1 MATKKINY
9 LSRNFADVR
18 SELFDF
24 IKKYYPEIFNDFN
37 DASIGT
43 MLVELNAAVADMLSF
58 HTDRMFNETQIEF
71 AQEKKSLLSM
81 ARTLGVKIPGL
92 RPSITLVDFSVSVP
106 PFGDTFDKRYTP
118 TIGYGAQVIG
128 AGKVFENLDSID
140 FNSPFTQGGIP
151 NRTIIPNFN
160 ANGDLV
166 NYTLTKRELVVNGRT
181 TYFSKS
187 INPTDVRPFLQLVL
201 PETNVISIESIVTLE
216 NPTGSIPSESVFSDK
231 NVRWYEVDSL
241 AEDKVFIDDNSRQS
255 DNKSI
260 TPAKWQSIT
269 RRFIKE
275 YTDTGFCKLTFGSG
289 TGSGNNDLQ
298 NLINNS
304 ANFINTTSLGEI
316 PKQNSVMYIKYRT
329 GGGSSSN
336 VGSGVLTNLGTY
348 QMETNG
354 PNGTINERVRKS
366 LRVANPV
373 PAVGGG
379 ESPSIEE
386 LRHLI
391 KYNFAGQ
398 NRSVTIK
405 DYVAQFLKM
414 PGKYGL
420 PFRWSIEE
428 RSNKVI
434 MTTIGLNSEG
444 QLSNIST
451 STLKEN
457 ISTWLADYR
466 MINDYVQIED
476 GTIVNL
482 GLEVDLFVDR
492 SFNQSQVVN
501 NAIQNIIGYFNIN
514 NFSMGQDIFISDLV
528 ENINNVPGVLNVVN
542 FKINNLVGGE
552 YSGNRS
558 QQEITTV
565 DDSQVP
571 FVYGLNLND
580 YTIFASPNSMFE
592 IKYPKKDIKVR
603 VKTN

>member
-1 MATKKINY
+1 
-9 LSRNFADVR
+9 
-18 SELFDF
+18 
-24 IKKYYPEIFNDFN
+24 
-37 DASIGT
+37 
-43 MLVELNAAVADMLSF
+43 
-58 HTDRMFNETQIEF
+58 
-71 AQEKKSLLSM
+71 
-81 ARTLGVKIPGL
+81 
-92 RPSITLVDFSVSVP
+92 
-106 PFGDTFDKRYTP
+106 
-118 TIGYGAQVIG
+118 
-128 AGKVFENLDSID
+128 
-140 FNSPFTQGGIP
+140 
-151 NRTIIPNFN
+151 
-160 ANGDLV
+160 
-166 NYTLTKRELVVNGRT
+166 
-181 TYFSKS
+181 
-187 INPTDVRPFLQLVL
+187 
-201 PETNVISIESIVTLE
+201 
-216 NPTGSIPSESVFSDK
+216 
-231 NVRWYEVDSL
+231 
-241 AEDKVFIDDNSRQS
+241 
-255 DNKSI
+255 
-260 TPAKWQSIT
+260 
-269 RRFIKE
+269 
-275 YTDTGFCKLTFGSG
+275 
-289 TGSGNNDLQ
+289 
-298 NLINNS
+298 
-304 ANFINTTSLGEI
+304 
-316 PKQNSVMYIKYRT
+316 MYIKYRT